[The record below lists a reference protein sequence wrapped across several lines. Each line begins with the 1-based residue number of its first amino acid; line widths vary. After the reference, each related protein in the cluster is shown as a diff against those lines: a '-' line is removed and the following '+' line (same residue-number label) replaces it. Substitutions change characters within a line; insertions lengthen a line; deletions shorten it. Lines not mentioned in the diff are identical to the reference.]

1 LRVGHQDERVA
12 EKIIL
17 FVRRKREELER
28 QRRREKGYWKECK
41 EYSLWRMNEDDVE
54 NLVRSLDERE
64 EEELVKGML
73 EILI

>member
-1 LRVGHQDERVA
+1 VA